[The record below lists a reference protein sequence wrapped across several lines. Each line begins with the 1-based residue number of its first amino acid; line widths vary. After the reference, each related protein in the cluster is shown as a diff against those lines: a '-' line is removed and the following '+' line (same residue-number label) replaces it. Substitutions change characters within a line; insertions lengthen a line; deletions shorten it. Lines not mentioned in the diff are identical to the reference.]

1 MYLLGVIKRDWVFP
15 LLYSFVV
22 VTFFSF
28 TTSWLYDKPLM
39 YDSAVFQLIGKI
51 WAERRVP
58 YKDLWELKGPL
69 VFLPSALGY
78 WLSGSKLGVIGISN
92 NIENYLLV
100 FHDYKELAVY
110 ERIVNKL
117 PLDFKSSF
125 IAYDC
130 DPELYLYFD
139 IPPKYPFCGGQS
151 FLINYGASIKS
162 KIESCFRYGDA

>member
-1 MYLLGVIKRDWVFP
+1 MGI
-15 LLYSFVV
+15 
-22 VTFFSF
+22 
-28 TTSWLYDKPLM
+28 
-39 YDSAVFQLIGKI
+39 
-51 WAERRVP
+51 
-58 YKDLWELKGPL
+58 
-69 VFLPSALGY
+69 
-78 WLSGSKLGVIGISN
+78 IGIAN
-92 NIENYLLV
+92 NLKNYFLV

-139 IPPKYPFCGGQS
+139 ISPKYPFCGGQS

-162 KIESCFRYGDA
+162 KIESCFRYGDAQWMLVHGKPDVWLQNIINDKYVFLFSEKSSYWGELFVYRIRR